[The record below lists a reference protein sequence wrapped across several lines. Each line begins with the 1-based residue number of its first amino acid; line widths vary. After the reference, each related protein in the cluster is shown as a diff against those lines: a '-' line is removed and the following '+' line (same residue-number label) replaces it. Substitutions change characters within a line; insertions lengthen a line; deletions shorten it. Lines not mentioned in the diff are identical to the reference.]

1 MPKVTWPVGIRSHNL
16 NRLANQVIIEMFY
29 KSQAQYS
36 LVAFL
41 LILVLV
47 GSDSALAQAAA
58 TTATT
63 TTSAM
68 ADLEAIRTGATVAD
82 DLASKIMTSLLGP
95 TFTNPFGAAG
105 GATTLFGV
113 IFLAF
118 NVIVFSAGVIWATY
132 GVLSGVVQSAHEGE
146 VLGKRMSAIWMPIRM
161 VTGIGSL
168 VPAFGGFSLSQV
180 VMIVATGW
188 GITFG
193 NYAYLKA
200 LEKAN
205 QFTPLVN
212 MNISAKG
219 DNQSMEDLAVAIFQ
233 QKLCLL
239 DYEAWRQA
247 ELAAGQSPAGGNVV
261 SAQVFATA
269 AEIPASVNSIGK
281 AYGTPSDSTSCL
293 AVGIK
298 KRNYTRGTGTST
310 GGTGTSTGGTDAPS
324 LGFQVASVNYDLISR
339 GAFDR
344 YKDNF
349 NDVYSVIEMEA
360 ANWAEKVEL
369 SSSRSDVSMPPVPMD
384 RIRAVGIMFSGF
396 GAGYDSGNQGGA
408 LKTAAIENMKK
419 YGFFGAGAFY
429 STFAELNTSIAQASN
444 AVEVV
449 IAGKKGDTL
458 IEESSSSGLNTRYQR
473 AFLNSIKQ
481 DKSAEARDVSC
492 SLGGIETSTGNCS
505 LGQKIVGLMIGGMTA
520 GSGDGGSGTGSGRI
534 IDPIIAAKNVGD
546 YFMWTGETMMLA
558 SALMGSSKPD
568 EDKNLLEKGASTVF
582 STMGKFNLLGGLAA
596 AFGTMLPIIGGILF
610 TVGALLSL
618 NIPMVPFIHWVTALV
633 QYMSIVVKSLA
644 AAPLWSFAHLQ
655 PDGEGMG
662 QRSERG
668 YLYLLMLLFKPIL
681 MVIGFFAACG
691 LVILLGSAVMWLFI
705 PAMANA
711 QGNSVTGLA
720 SVIGYV
726 FMFFMLMNII
736 IQGLFNLVSDL
747 SDDVIGWIG
756 NVGRSQLGRDTEGKA
771 SNVFMAGGRFGTQAA
786 GAAAQGVAGA
796 RAGGAGAAGAGAVRG
811 AGSGAGGR
819 GAGAG
824 STGRGASR

>member
-1 MPKVTWPVGIRSHNL
+1 MYS
-16 NRLANQVIIEMFY
+16 NQ
-29 KSQAQYS
+29 KKQTGLG
-36 LVAFL
+36 LVVLF
-41 LILVLV
+41 LILMLV
-47 GSDSALAQAAA
+47 WGGQAIAQ
-58 TTATT
+58 TASPTAPGA
-63 TTSAM
+63 SAM
-68 ADLEAIRTGATVAD
+68 ADLEAMRTGATVSD

-95 TFTNPFGAAG
+95 VFTNPFGAAG
-105 GATTLFGV
+105 AATTLFGV

-118 NVIVFSAGVIWATY
+118 NVIVFSAGVVWATY

-200 LEKAN
+200 LEKASA
-205 QFTPLVN
+205 FTPLVN
-212 MNISAKG
+212 MNVSAKG
-219 DNQSMEDLAVAIFQ
+219 DNQNMESLAVAIFQ

-239 DYEAWRQA
+239 DYDALLSGMVSAGESVPTGNV
-247 ELAAGQSPAGGNVV
+247 LTDKLFSTAAG
-261 SAQVFATA
+261 
-269 AEIPASVNSIGK
+269 IPTGTSSIGY
-281 AYGTPSDSTSCL
+281 AYGTESDSTACM

-298 KRNYTRGTGTST
+298 KRNYTGRTADSV
-310 GGTGTSTGGTDAPS
+310 
-324 LGFQVASVNYDLISR
+324 LGFRVASVNYDQISQ
-339 GAFDR
+339 GAYER
-344 YKDNF
+344 YQNNF
-349 NDVYSVIEMEA
+349 PAMDSSLDSLAVTWANEVKA
-360 ANWAEKVEL
+360 AASN
-369 SSSRSDVSMPPVPMD
+369 SGSSMPPVPLD
-384 RIRAVGIMFSGF
+384 KIHAIGRSFTAAGSAYSGESE
-396 GAGYDSGNQGGA
+396 DSA
-408 LKTAAIENMKK
+408 LKLAAVENMKK

-449 IAGKKGDTL
+449 IKDKTGTTL
-458 IEESSSSGLNTRYQR
+458 IGEAASSGEGARFQR
-473 AFLNSIKQ
+473 AFLNSIKPN
-481 DKSAEARDVSC
+481 KSTEAADVSC
-492 SLGGIETSTGNCS
+492 SIGGKPTDTGNCS
-505 LGQKIVGLMIGGMTA
+505 VGQKIVELMVGRMTA
-520 GSGDGGSGTGSGRI
+520 GSGDGSSGTGSGRM

-546 YFMWTGETMMLA
+546 YFMVTGETMILA
-558 SALMGSSKPD
+558 SALMGSASADD
-568 EDKNLLEKGASTVF
+568 EKNLLQKGASTVF
-582 STMGKFNLLGGLAA
+582 STVGKFTMFGNLVAALGS
-596 AFGTMLPIIGGILF
+596 MLPIIGGILF
-610 TVGALLSL
+610 SVGALLSL
-618 NIPMVPFIHWVTALV
+618 YIPMVPFIHWVTALV
-633 QYMSIVVKSLA
+633 QYMSIVVESLA

-705 PAMANA
+705 PAMANV
-711 QGNSVTGLA
+711 QGNSITGFA

-786 GAAAQGVAGA
+786 GTAAQGVAGA
-796 RAGGAGAAGAGAVRG
+796 RAAGRGAGGAGAGAGG
-811 AGSGAGGR
+811 AGGGR
-819 GAGAG
+819 GAGGA
-824 STGRGASR
+824 GRGASR

>member
-1 MPKVTWPVGIRSHNL
+1 MTWPVGIRGHNL

-29 KSQAQYS
+29 KSQSQYS

-47 GSDSALAQAAA
+47 GGDSALAQPAAA
-58 TTATT
+58 TA
-63 TTSAM
+63 TSAM
-68 ADLEAIRTGATVAD
+68 ADLEAMRTGATVAD

-95 TFTNPFGAAG
+95 IFTNPFGAVG

-205 QFTPLVN
+205 EFTPLVN
-212 MNISAKG
+212 VNVSAKG
-219 DNQSMEDLAVAIFQ
+219 DNQNMEDLAVAIFQ

-239 DYEAWRQA
+239 DYDTWHSA
-247 ELAAGQSPAGGNVV
+247 EVAAGQSPAGGNILF
-261 SAQVFATA
+261 SQDFATA
-269 AEIPASVNSIGK
+269 AEVPPSISSIGR
-281 AYGTPSDSTSCL
+281 AFGTPSDSTSCL

-298 KRNYTRGTGTST
+298 QRNYTGRTGDS
-310 GGTGTSTGGTDAPS
+310 A
-324 LGFQVASVNYDLISR
+324 LGFRVASVNYDTISN

-344 YKDNF
+344 YKNNF
-349 NDVYSVIEMEA
+349 NGIYSQIELLA
-360 ANWAEKVEL
+360 TDWARRVED
-369 SSSRSDVSMPPVPMD
+369 SSVSYGVSMPPVPMD
-384 RIRAVGIMFSGF
+384 QIRAIGRSFTAI
-396 GAGYDSGNQGGA
+396 GAQYNSDNQGAA
-408 LKTAAIENMKK
+408 LKAAALENMKK

-449 IAGKKGDTL
+449 VAGKKGDTL

-481 DKSAEARDVSC
+481 DKSAEATDVSC

-505 LGQKIVGLMIGGMTA
+505 LGQKIVGLMVGGMTA

-558 SALMGSSKPD
+558 SALMGSNKPD
-568 EDKNLLEKGASTVF
+568 DEKTLLEKGASTVF
-582 STMGKFNLLGGLAA
+582 STIGKFNLLGGLAA

-610 TVGALLSL
+610 TVGALLAL
-618 NIPMVPFIHWVTALV
+618 YIPMVPFIHWVTALV
-633 QYMSIVVKSLA
+633 QYMSIVVESLA

-705 PAMANA
+705 PAMANV
-711 QGNSVTGLA
+711 QGNSVTGFA

-786 GAAAQGVAGA
+786 GSAAQGLAGA

-819 GAGAG
+819 GTGAG
-824 STGRGASR
+824 SAGRGASR